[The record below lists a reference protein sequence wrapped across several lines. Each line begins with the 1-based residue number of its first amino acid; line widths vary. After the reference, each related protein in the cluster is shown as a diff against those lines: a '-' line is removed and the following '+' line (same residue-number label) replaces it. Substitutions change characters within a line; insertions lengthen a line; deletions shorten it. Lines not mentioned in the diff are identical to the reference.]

1 MCVVTD
7 CTVMLSSGL
16 THVYICP
23 WRKVQFLPPPAR
35 TAIGLHDYER
45 GTLPRRRPLSAYQ
58 VRSLDLGDLAQ
69 WSAQPTCY
77 STQHAAACVI
87 NSDTDHQ
94 PSAHASSMPG

>member
-23 WRKVQFLPPPAR
+23 CRKVQFLPPPAR

-45 GTLPRRRPLSAYQ
+45 GT
-58 VRSLDLGDLAQ
+58 RS
-69 WSAQPTCY
+69 T
-77 STQHAAACVI
+77 TAASQCI
-87 NSDTDHQ
+87 SGEE
-94 PSAHASSMPG
+94 SRFG